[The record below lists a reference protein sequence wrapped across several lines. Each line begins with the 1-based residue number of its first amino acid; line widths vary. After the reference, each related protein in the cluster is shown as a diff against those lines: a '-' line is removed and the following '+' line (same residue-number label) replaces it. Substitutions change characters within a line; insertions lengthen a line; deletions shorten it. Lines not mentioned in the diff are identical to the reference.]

1 MYGLC
6 SILTNQ
12 IQNIMQVK
20 INVHKYKLS
29 KEEKDQPLIEFK
41 SLLCMMVSRITMFTF
56 GEAVFI
62 HQINNKT

>member
-6 SILTNQ
+6 SILNNQ

-20 INVHKYKLS
+20 INVHEYKLS
-29 KEEKDQPLIEFK
+29 KEEKDQPLIEFI
-41 SLLCMMVSRITMFTF
+41 SFLCMMVNRITLFTF
-56 GEAVFI
+56 GEVVFV